1 MDIPFSLK
9 KERQFDMGDTEDDNT
24 SLEDINNLLSIS
36 LPLLSANKFHFPSD
50 PTNEFLR
57 LTTTV
62 RAVYFSY
69 LHKCLL
75 TNYILCYKDKNED
88 IPCNQLEKYVNQM
101 ELYAVRSSLEATLYR
116 QSMLKLISDVKSH
129 TLEGKAYK
137 KLVIFLETPPTK
149 VDVGVQTVN
158 SWAELE
164 KVDNIQSI
172 CITSNCEELSST
184 RQEPILKEEENTI
197 AETEDRNAI
206 KISSCNTMAS
216 PTVNSTCF
224 YDIEQS
230 KVHDELEK
238 EEEEEEKERE
248 EEEVREDEDEDEE
261 EEEEEEEKEEDNGKI
276 MVVEEI
282 VKKEGSN
289 IFSCTQDNSNTQVM
303 NNQFSIQN
311 DDENSQDSLL
321 QHMEDM
327 FCDSDDSSDLMTLI
341 EKHSG
346 VSKANMDKEINKL
359 CSETDSLFPHNCSS
373 STRISESNNNTKM
386 NLVNSSNAKQP
397 NFSAGK
403 YSFSYYKEMKN
414 REANKLLQTENE
426 TAENKQKRRTN
437 SIWFVERV
445 YQVSK
450 LKAKMTELS
459 LKNYRRHGRVKEKFI
474 ELFGESDDEEMMPDS
489 PICIEE
495 HLTACK
501 ERIAPWIV
509 KHLMPFYKKR
519 RIKDRQLFKVVAKHI
534 ADMLII
540 ENTFPEQNCVS
551 KYIETYFK
559 NKKFIKTKQDVYL

>member
-1 MDIPFSLK
+1 MTTMEQIDISLPLK
-9 KERQFDMGDTEDDNT
+9 KEREEYNIEDTDDDT

-36 LPLLSANKFHFPSD
+36 LPSLSANKLHFLTD
-50 PTNEFLR
+50 PNEEFLR

-88 IPCNQLEKYVNQM
+88 IPCDHLKKCANQM
-101 ELYAVRSSLEATLYR
+101 ELHAVRSSLEATLYR
-116 QSMLKLISDVKSH
+116 QNMLKLISDVKSH
-129 TLEGKAYK
+129 TIDKKAYK

-149 VDVGVQTVN
+149 IDVGVQTIN

-164 KVDNIQSI
+164 KADNIQSI
-172 CITSNCEELSST
+172 CITSNCEELSSE
-184 RQEPILKEEENTI
+184 RQASPIKKEEDVTDIIQNTTP
-197 AETEDRNAI
+197 E
-206 KISSCNTMAS
+206 ISGYSDTAS

-224 YDIEQS
+224 DDIEHS
-230 KVHDELEK
+230 DVKNES
-238 EEEEEEKERE
+238 
-248 EEEVREDEDEDEE
+248 DEE
-261 EEEEEEEKEEDNGKI
+261 INTKMEVD
-276 MVVEEI
+276 EEI
-282 VKKEGSN
+282 TNEDCN
-289 IFSCTQDNSNTQVM
+289 IFSCVQDNSNTQITR
-303 NNQFSIQN
+303 NQSSIQN

-346 VSKANMDKEINKL
+346 VSKANVDKEINKICL
-359 CSETDSLFPHNCSS
+359 ETDSLLSHNSNGTICL
-373 STRISESNNNTKM
+373 SESNNSTKL
-386 NLVNSSNAKQP
+386 NLVKSNTVKP
-397 NFSAGK
+397 SNISTGK

-414 REANKLLQTENE
+414 REANKLMLAENE
-426 TAENKQKRRTN
+426 TPENKQKRRTN

-459 LKNYRRHGRVKEKFI
+459 LNNYRKHGRVKEKFI
-474 ELFGESDDEEMMPDS
+474 ELFGESDDEEMKPDS

-540 ENTFPEQNCVS
+540 ENTFPEQDCVS
-551 KYIETYFK
+551 KYVETYFK
-559 NKKFIKTKQDVYL
+559 NKKFIRTKQDVYL

>member
-1 MDIPFSLK
+1 MEQMDISSPYTMK
-9 KERQFDMGDTEDDNT
+9 QEREEYDIGNSDDDNI

-36 LPLLSANKFHFPSD
+36 LPSLSANKFQIPND
-50 PTNEFLR
+50 QYDEFLR

-88 IPCNQLEKYVNQM
+88 IPCDQLKKCANQM
-101 ELYAVRSSLEATLYR
+101 ELLALRSSLEATLYR
-116 QSMLKLISDVKSH
+116 QNMLKLISDVKSH
-129 TLEGKAYK
+129 TSEKKTYK
-137 KLVIFLETPPTK
+137 KLIIFLETPPTK
-149 VDVGVQTVN
+149 VDVAIQTTN
-158 SWAELE
+158 SWLELE
-164 KVDNIQSI
+164 KLDNIQSV
-172 CITSNCEELSST
+172 CITSNCEEQT
-184 RQEPILKEEENTI
+184 PPNNEEN
-197 AETEDRNAI
+197 DI
-206 KISSCNTMAS
+206 KDESENLDISSQVTICNDTAS

-224 YDIEQS
+224 
-230 KVHDELEK
+230 HDTEPSNDADD
-238 EEEEEEKERE
+238 
-248 EEEVREDEDEDEE
+248 EVNNKMIFDEE
-261 EEEEEEEKEEDNGKI
+261 TMKEDNN
-276 MVVEEI
+276 
-282 VKKEGSN
+282 S
-289 IFSCTQDNSNTQVM
+289 FSYVQENSDAQMITQTSV
-303 NNQFSIQN
+303 QN

-346 VSKANMDKEINKL
+346 VSRAAMSKEISCLLPQNH
-359 CSETDSLFPHNCSS
+359 SNSIP
-373 STRISESNNNTKM
+373 ESNGNVKSNPKKSNN
-386 NLVNSSNAKQP
+386 VKQP
-397 NFSAGK
+397 DISKGK
-403 YSFSYYKEMKN
+403 YSFSYYKEMKA
-414 REANKLLQTENE
+414 RESNKSLPQESE
-426 TAENKQKRRTN
+426 TKESKQKRRIN

-519 RIKDRQLFKVVAKHI
+519 RIKDRQLFKIVAKHI

-540 ENTFPEQNCVS
+540 ENTFPEQDCVS
-551 KYIETYFK
+551 KYIEAYFK

>member
-1 MDIPFSLK
+1 MTVYKMTTTEQMEIPLLLK
-9 KERQFDMGDTEDDNT
+9 KERDEFDVEDTDDDT

-36 LPLLSANKFHFPSD
+36 LPSLSANKLHLPTD
-50 PTNEFLR
+50 PNDEFLR

-75 TNYILCYKDKNED
+75 TNYILCYKDKNKD
-88 IPCNQLEKYVNQM
+88 IPCDHLKKCADQM

-116 QSMLKLISDVKSH
+116 QNMLKLISDVKSH
-129 TLEGKAYK
+129 TIEKKAFK
-137 KLVIFLETPPTK
+137 KLVIFLEAPPSR

-164 KVDNIQSI
+164 RADNIQSI
-172 CITSNCEELSST
+172 CITSNCEELSSEI
-184 RQEPILKEEENTI
+184 QASPIKKEEDATDITQTENATP
-197 AETEDRNAI
+197 E
-206 KISSCNTMAS
+206 ISGHSDTAS

-224 YDIEQS
+224 EDIEHS
-230 KVHDELEK
+230 KLKNESDEVNNKMEI
-238 EEEEEEKERE
+238 
-248 EEEVREDEDEDEE
+248 DEE
-261 EEEEEEEKEEDNGKI
+261 MTNEDC
-276 MVVEEI
+276 
-282 VKKEGSN
+282 N
-289 IFSCTQDNSNTQVM
+289 IFSCLQNDSDTQIVQNQSN
-303 NNQFSIQN
+303 IQN

-346 VSKANMDKEINKL
+346 VSKANVDKEINKICL
-359 CSETDSLFPHNCSS
+359 ESDSLLPHNSNGS
-373 STRISESNNNTKM
+373 ISISESNNSRKLNPVKINTVKP
-386 NLVNSSNAKQP
+386 SNI
-397 NFSAGK
+397 SAGK

-414 REANKLLQTENE
+414 REANKLVAEIE
-426 TAENKQKRRTN
+426 TPEAKQKRRAN

-459 LKNYRRHGRVKEKFI
+459 LNNYRRHGRIKKRFI

-540 ENTFPEQNCVS
+540 ENTFPEQDCVS

-559 NKKFIKTKQDVYL
+559 NKKFIRTKQDVYL

>member
-1 MDIPFSLK
+1 MTTMEQMDISLPFALK
-9 KERQFDMGDTEDDNT
+9 REQKEFDMEDTDDDNT

-36 LPLLSANKFHFPSD
+36 IPSLAANKFHIPTD
-50 PTNEFLR
+50 PNDEFLR

-75 TNYILCYKDKNED
+75 TNYILCYKEKIED
-88 IPCNQLEKYVNQM
+88 IPCDQLKKCANQM
-101 ELYAVRSSLEATLYR
+101 ELLAVRSSLEATLYR
-116 QSMLKLISDVKSH
+116 QNMLKLISDVKSH
-129 TLEGKAYK
+129 TSETKPYK
-137 KLVIFLETPPTK
+137 NLVIFLETPPTK
-149 VDVGVQTVN
+149 VDVGVQTMN

-164 KVDNIQSI
+164 RADNIQSI

-184 RQEPILKEEENTI
+184 KKNPPHKEEDINDDQN
-197 AETEDRNAI
+197 EDCD
-206 KISSCNTMAS
+206 ISSQMTVYNDTAS
-216 PTVNSTCF
+216 PTVNSTSF
-224 YDIEQS
+224 
-230 KVHDELEK
+230 HDTEHDKFNNES
-238 EEEEEEKERE
+238 
-248 EEEVREDEDEDEE
+248 DEDISKMLADEE
-261 EEEEEEEKEEDNGKI
+261 TMKED
-276 MVVEEI
+276 
-282 VKKEGSN
+282 SN
-289 IFSCTQDNSNTQVM
+289 IFSCIQDNSNTLTT
-303 NNQFSIQN
+303 NHSNIQN

-346 VSKANMDKEINKL
+346 VTKANMDKEINAL
-359 CSETDSLFPHNCSS
+359 LPHNSNGS
-373 STRISESNNNTKM
+373 INIPKSNVSTKLNSTKSNNMKVSDT
-386 NLVNSSNAKQP
+386 ST
-397 NFSAGK
+397 GK

-414 REANKLLQTENE
+414 REANKSSPMESE
-426 TAENKQKRRTN
+426 TTENKQKRRMN

-450 LKAKMTELS
+450 LKTKMTELS
-459 LKNYRRHGRVKEKFI
+459 LNNYRRHGRIKEKFI

-489 PICIEE
+489 PICIEQ

-540 ENTFPEQNCVS
+540 ENTFPEQDCVS
-551 KYIETYFK
+551 KYIEIYFK
-559 NKKFIKTKQDVYL
+559 NKKFIRTKQDVYL

>member
-1 MDIPFSLK
+1 MTTTEQMDISFSLK
-9 KERQFDMGDTEDDNT
+9 RERDEFDIIDTDDDNT

-36 LPLLSANKFHFPSD
+36 LPSLSMNNSQFPTD
-50 PTNEFLR
+50 PNDEFLR
-57 LTTTV
+57 LTTKV
-62 RAVYFSY
+62 RAVYYSY

-75 TNYILCYKDKNED
+75 TNYILYYKDKDQD
-88 IPCNQLEKYVNQM
+88 IPCEQLKRCANQM
-101 ELYAVRSSLEATLYR
+101 ELLAVRSSLEATLYR
-116 QSMLKLISDVKSH
+116 HNMLKLISDVKSY
-129 TLEGKAYK
+129 TSDKKAYK

-149 VDVGVQTVN
+149 VDVAVQTIN

-164 KVDNIQSI
+164 KADNIQSI
-172 CITSNCEELSST
+172 CITSNCEELFSK
-184 RQEPILKEEENTI
+184 EEELLLKEEENVTDI
-197 AETEDRNAI
+197 TEPKAEDSE
-206 KISSCNTMAS
+206 SSSYNNTAS
-216 PTVNSTCF
+216 PTVNSTCCN
-224 YDIEQS
+224 DTEQS
-230 KVHDELEK
+230 IFKAESDEEINNKMATDEETVK
-238 EEEEEEKERE
+238 EEC
-248 EEEVREDEDEDEE
+248 
-261 EEEEEEEKEEDNGKI
+261 
-276 MVVEEI
+276 
-282 VKKEGSN
+282 N
-289 IFSCTQDNSNTQVM
+289 IFNCTEDNSNTQII
-303 NNQFSIQN
+303 NNPSNIPN
-311 DDENSQDSLL
+311 DDENSQDSIL

-346 VSKANMDKEINKL
+346 VSKANVDKEINKICL
-359 CSETDSLFPHNCSS
+359 ETDAAFPPNSTS
-373 STRISESNNNTKM
+373 STCIPESNGNRKCNIKSNTTKP
-386 NLVNSSNAKQP
+386 SNT
-397 NFSAGK
+397 NTGK

-414 REANKLLQTENE
+414 REANKLLAGEHE
-426 TAENKQKRRTN
+426 TPESKQKRRAN

-459 LKNYRRHGRVKEKFI
+459 LKNYRRHGKVKQKFI
-474 ELFGESDDEEMMPDS
+474 DLFGESDDEEMMPDS

-540 ENTFPEQNCVS
+540 DNTFPEQDCVS
-551 KYIETYFK
+551 KYIDTYFK

>member
-1 MDIPFSLK
+1 MTMEQMDISLLLK
-9 KERQFDMGDTEDDNT
+9 KEQDEFNIEDMDDDIA
-24 SLEDINNLLSIS
+24 SLDDINNLLSIS
-36 LPLLSANKFHFPSD
+36 LPSLSANKSQFPTD
-50 PTNEFLR
+50 ENDEFLR

-75 TNYILCYKDKNED
+75 TNYILCYKDKQED
-88 IPCNQLEKYVNQM
+88 IPCDQLEKCTNRM
-101 ELYAVRSSLEATLYR
+101 ELHAVQSSLESNLYR
-116 QSMLKLISDVKSH
+116 HNMLKLISDVKSH
-129 TLEGKAYK
+129 TSEKKAYK
-137 KLVIFLETPPTK
+137 KLVIFLETPPVK
-149 VDVGVQTVN
+149 VDVGVQTIN

-164 KVDNIQSI
+164 RADNIQSI

-184 RQEPILKEEENTI
+184 KQESPVKVEGEQEEVIDAVENEDTI
-197 AETEDRNAI
+197 DL
-206 KISSCNTMAS
+206 SSYINTAS

-224 YDIEQS
+224 HDIEHNKCNNES
-230 KVHDELEK
+230 DAEVPDKIEIDEETVK
-238 EEEEEEKERE
+238 EEE
-248 EEEVREDEDEDEE
+248 D
-261 EEEEEEEKEEDNGKI
+261 
-276 MVVEEI
+276 
-282 VKKEGSN
+282 SN
-289 IFSCTQDNSNTQVM
+289 IFSYMQDNTDAPVE
-303 NNQFSIQN
+303 NNQSSIQN
-311 DDENSQDSLL
+311 EEENSQDSLL

-346 VSKANMDKEINKL
+346 VSKANVDQEITKM
-359 CSETDSLFPHNCSS
+359 CSEMNSLLPHN
-373 STRISESNNNTKM
+373 SNTPARALETKNGAKS
-386 NLVNSSNAKQP
+386 NLVNSNNTRPSNA
-397 NFSAGK
+397 ATGK

-414 REANKLLQTENE
+414 REANKLLAENE
-426 TAENKQKRRTN
+426 TPESKQKRRMN

-459 LKNYRRHGRVKEKFI
+459 LKNYRRHGRVKEKII

-519 RIKDRQLFKVVAKHI
+519 RIKNRQLFKVVAKHI

-540 ENTFPEQNCVS
+540 ENTFPEQDCVS
-551 KYIETYFK
+551 KYIDTYFK

>member
-1 MDIPFSLK
+1 MTTMEQMDTSLPFTLK
-9 KERQFDMGDTEDDNT
+9 REQKEFDIGDTDDDNT

-36 LPLLSANKFHFPSD
+36 IPSLAANKFHIPTD
-50 PTNEFLR
+50 PNDEFLR

-75 TNYILCYKDKNED
+75 TNYILCYKEKIED
-88 IPCNQLEKYVNQM
+88 IPCDQLKKCANQM
-101 ELYAVRSSLEATLYR
+101 ELLAVRSSLEATLYR
-116 QSMLKLISDVKSH
+116 QNMLKLISDVKSH
-129 TLEGKAYK
+129 TSETKPYK
-137 KLVIFLETPPTK
+137 NLVIFLETPSTK
-149 VDVGVQTVN
+149 VDVGVQTMN

-164 KVDNIQSI
+164 RADNIQSI

-184 RQEPILKEEENTI
+184 KKNPPHKEEDDINDDEN
-197 AETEDRNAI
+197 EDCD
-206 KISSCNTMAS
+206 ISSQMTIYNDTAS
-216 PTVNSTCF
+216 PTVNSTSF
-224 YDIEQS
+224 
-230 KVHDELEK
+230 HDTEHDKFNNES
-238 EEEEEEKERE
+238 
-248 EEEVREDEDEDEE
+248 DEDISKMLADEE
-261 EEEEEEEKEEDNGKI
+261 TMKED
-276 MVVEEI
+276 
-282 VKKEGSN
+282 SN
-289 IFSCTQDNSNTQVM
+289 IFSCIQDNSNTLTT
-303 NNQFSIQN
+303 NHSNIQN

-346 VSKANMDKEINKL
+346 VTKANMDKEINAL
-359 CSETDSLFPHNCSS
+359 LPHNSNGS
-373 STRISESNNNTKM
+373 INIPKSNVSTKLNSTKSNNMKASDT
-386 NLVNSSNAKQP
+386 ST
-397 NFSAGK
+397 GK

-414 REANKLLQTENE
+414 REANKLLPMESE
-426 TAENKQKRRTN
+426 TAENKQKRRMN

-450 LKAKMTELS
+450 LKTKMTELS
-459 LKNYRRHGRVKEKFI
+459 LNNYRRHGRIKEKFI

-489 PICIEE
+489 PICIEQ

-540 ENTFPEQNCVS
+540 ENTFPEQDCVS
-551 KYIETYFK
+551 KYIEIYFK
-559 NKKFIKTKQDVYL
+559 NKKFIRTKQDVYL